1 MIIVDLGL
9 ENYYGNVEAFEKD
22 GKFYI
27 SLADYCDISE
37 VEISEKLWNA
47 LVEEFGLDEG

>member
-1 MIIVDLGL
+1 MNIVDFGI
-9 ENYYGNVEAFEKD
+9 ENYYGSVEAFEKD

-27 SLADYCDISE
+27 SLADYCDVSE

-47 LVEEFGLDEG
+47 LVDEFGLNKE